1 MQTFYCAVGKNLKL
15 CGKNPIN
22 LFKLSVLAQPVNKTV
37 VSVAAGV

>member
-1 MQTFYCAVGKNLKL
+1 MIFQNQKQTHADNYVE
-15 CGKNPIN
+15 KNPIN